1 MTPKRIL
8 IVGNGVAAWMTA
20 ARLSAVLNRDGRDF
34 AAISVIDCQ
43 GSKTERAGVSTLP
56 DMQQL
61 LAALGVDQ
69 FEFMRR
75 VQGTFRQS
83 TKFVNWLHNEGE
95 HFHHPL
101 TLERPGAVD
110 QAGRR
115 WLMSNRAVPFV
126 NTVSM
131 QPIICEMNLAP
142 QMLGRWDFG
151 RPLVHAFHV
160 CTSLLQDYLKELS
173 LARGVVQHSGEFQD
187 VDVTGD
193 GEIAAV
199 HSSGGETLSA
209 DLFVDCSG
217 SPARLSGENL
227 GVSWVDCSQWL
238 LCDAVTSMHVPYE
251 RHYPGFVRPY
261 TTAAAQSAGWISD
274 VPLQD
279 SRWLAYVHAGSLL
292 KRGEAEL
299 ELRNFEGPHSQD
311 LGCETHTFRVGHRE
325 KSWVGN
331 CISIGQANNF
341 VEPLVSTELH
351 LIDVAA
357 AMLAEHIP
365 YGDEMES
372 LAFRYNRIMANRFY
386 AAIDFVNMHYALSRR
401 TDSTF
406 WRQVQEPEHSNDR
419 LQARLDY
426 WKNKPPT
433 RADFEDQFFPG
444 QPASPSATAV
454 LAGDNRSP
462 IDTAELWTHENHEAV
477 LFGMGFLSEEC
488 DAWYGTDRP
497 APGVLRHVLE
507 RVNVAQQKLP
517 PHALWL
523 QRVVGMSD
531 YATI

>member
-1 MTPKRIL
+1 VTPKKIL
-8 IVGNGVAAWMTA
+8 IVGSGVAAWMTA

-34 AAISVIDCQ
+34 AAISVIDCPD
-43 GSKTERAGVSTLP
+43 SKTDSTDTSTLP
-56 DMQQL
+56 DIQQL

-75 VQGTFRQS
+75 VQATFRQS
-83 TKFVNWLHNEGE
+83 TKFVNWSLNEGE

-115 WLMSNRAVPFV
+115 WLMSNRAVPFA

-160 CTSLLQDYLKELS
+160 RTSLFEGYLKELS
-173 LARGVVQHSGEFQD
+173 LARGVVQHSGELGD
-187 VDVTGD
+187 VDVEDD
-193 GEIAAV
+193 GEIAV
-199 HSSGGETLSA
+199 IHSSSGDALTA
-209 DLFVDCSG
+209 DLFIDCSG
-217 SPARLSGENL
+217 SSARLSGEKL

-238 LCDAVTSMHVPYE
+238 LCDAVTRMNVPYE
-251 RHYPGFVRPY
+251 LHYPGFVRPY
-261 TTAAAQSAGWISD
+261 TTASAQSAGWISD
-274 VPLQD
+274 VPLQN
-279 SRWLAYVHAGSLL
+279 SRSLAYIHAGSLT
-292 KRGEAEL
+292 RGDEAEL

-311 LGCETHTFRVGHRE
+311 LSCESDTFKVGHRE

-341 VEPLVSTELH
+341 VEPLASTDLH
-351 LIDVAA
+351 LIDFAA
-357 AMLAEHIP
+357 AMLAEHFP
-365 YGDEMES
+365 YGDDMKP
-372 LAFRYNRIMANRFY
+372 LAFRYNRIMVNRFY
-386 AAIDFVNMHYALSRR
+386 EAVDFVNMHYALSRR

-406 WRQVQEPEHSNDR
+406 WQQVREPGHINDR
-419 LQARLDY
+419 LQAKLGY
-426 WKNKPPT
+426 WKSKPPT

-444 QPASPSATAV
+444 QSDSPLPTAV
-454 LAGDNRSP
+454 LAGDNRHP
-462 IDTAELWTHENHEAV
+462 VDTAGLWTHENYEAV
-477 LFGMGFLSEEC
+477 LFGMGFLNEEC
-488 DAWYGTDRP
+488 DAWYGIDRP
-497 APGVLRHVLE
+497 DPGVLRHVLE

-517 PHALWL
+517 PHAIWL

-531 YATI
+531 YPTI